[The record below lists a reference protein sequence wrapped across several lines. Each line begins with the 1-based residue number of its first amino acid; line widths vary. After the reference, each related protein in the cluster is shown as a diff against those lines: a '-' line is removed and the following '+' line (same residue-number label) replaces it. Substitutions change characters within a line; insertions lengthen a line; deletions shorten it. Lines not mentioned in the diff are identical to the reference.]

1 MGLIMGRTTAGAI
14 LALTRLPF
22 FLPSRPPWK
31 EQYCPHFTQGNT
43 EAQSDP
49 TYKKQSWGG
58 GPSQQP
64 PKPKP
69 LTLRTQ
75 VCSKHTDAGARSPA
89 ATARITEAMS
99 AFPLACPADT
109 ARFGQP
115 PRDR

>member
-1 MGLIMGRTTAGAI
+1 MGLIMDRTTAGAI
-14 LALTRLPF
+14 LALTQLLF

-49 TYKKQSWGG
+49 TCKKQSWGG

-75 VCSKHTDAGARSPA
+75 VCSKHTSAGAQSPT
-89 ATARITEAMS
+89 ATARITEAVS
-99 AFPLACPADT
+99 AFPLTRPADT
-109 ARFGQP
+109 VQFGQP
-115 PRDR
+115 PRN